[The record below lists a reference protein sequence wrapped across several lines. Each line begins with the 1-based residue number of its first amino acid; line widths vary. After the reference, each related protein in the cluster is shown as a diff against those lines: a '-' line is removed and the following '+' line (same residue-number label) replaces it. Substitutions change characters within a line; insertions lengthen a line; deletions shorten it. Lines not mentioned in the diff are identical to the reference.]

1 MITYTVPD
9 LITFL
14 KAHNR
19 LQTANAVT
27 YNIKHG
33 LFNATATANDL
44 STLINNLGNWR
55 ASREGHTFWEQTAQH
70 LSRLVFF
77 LEGNQKKTATLQ
89 SSSRP
94 PETVISDFLRTKD
107 ADLSRRQDEIIKK
120 YDEDKF
126 RSTAATAKDFEEF
139 YTYSLDKPMGYAD
152 STIIVDDRGSSSG
165 DPRY

>member
-55 ASREGHTFWEQTAQH
+55 ASREGHTFWEHTAKH
-70 LSRLVFF
+70 LGNLINF
-77 LEGNQKKTATLQ
+77 LEGNQKKAAPPQ
-89 SSSRP
+89 SSFRP
-94 PETVISDFLRTKD
+94 AEAVISEFLRTTA
-107 ADLSRRQDEIIKK
+107 ADLSRGQDEIIKR
-120 YDEDKF
+120 YYEEKF
-126 RSTAATAKDFEEF
+126 RPIEGTVENTSGFYTITYGKSTAD
-139 YTYSLDKPMGYAD
+139 AD
-152 STIIVDDRGSSSG
+152 SPIIVDDRGSSPG
-165 DPRY
+165 NPRY